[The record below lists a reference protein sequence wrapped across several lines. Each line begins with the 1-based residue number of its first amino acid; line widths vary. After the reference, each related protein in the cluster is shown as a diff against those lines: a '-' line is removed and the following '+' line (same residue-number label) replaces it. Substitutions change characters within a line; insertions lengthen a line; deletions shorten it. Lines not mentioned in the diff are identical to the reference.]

1 MIKRFSAFLV
11 ALLLL
16 FDLTAFAGTNM
27 CSIAIDSETTLK
39 NSKAEF
45 YINGEKVYFIE
56 KSNFNHENIFIPAD
70 GSVRSFP
77 IERRKFKR
85 GKIALA
91 ECNKKV
97 DFYNVQYYI
106 DCFGRIHISD
116 GCFAEISVVEPNY
129 EANIIKILNNF
140 FHDIFIFVKCFAAV
154 FR

>member
-16 FDLTAFAGTNM
+16 FDLTAFAGTNK

-70 GSVRSFP
+70 GSGEVSQLK
-77 IERRKFKR
+77 EEN
-85 GKIALA
+85 LNA
-91 ECNKKV
+91 EKSRLQNLIKK
-97 DFYNVQYYI
+97 
-106 DCFGRIHISD
+106 
-116 GCFAEISVVEPNY
+116 
-129 EANIIKILNNF
+129 
-140 FHDIFIFVKCFAAV
+140 
-154 FR
+154 